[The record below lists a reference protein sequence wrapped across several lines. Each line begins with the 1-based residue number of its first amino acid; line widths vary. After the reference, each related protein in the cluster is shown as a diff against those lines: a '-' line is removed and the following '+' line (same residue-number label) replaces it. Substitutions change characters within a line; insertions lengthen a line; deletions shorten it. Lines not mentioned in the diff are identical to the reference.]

1 MCTKQVQ
8 EPQGARCGSA
18 VAVVTEGQNRQ
29 RGQGRPWPAS
39 VGHLAVKCGLTQ
51 VRAFGAWQHG
61 HKHFSSSMLTPGQ
74 GCIPDQR
81 RGSARPQRG
90 NGLHPRDTH
99 FDRRRTWTKSARRP
113 RSCGAKATSSSDQEP
128 SLHGIV
134 TGHAP
139 DKIIEHGGLR
149 RSVCGGV
156 ATRSSVLVWV
166 PCPRFHPSPWHPDLR
181 QSLRC
186 QRISRNR
193 PGQVAWARIWITQA
207 REAGAGDALAAVT
220 GPAGGLS
227 DGRPGMGHGSPRQL
241 GQEAA

>member
-156 ATRSSVLVWV
+156 ATRSSVHPLVSTRI
-166 PCPRFHPSPWHPDLR
+166 CGRA
-181 QSLRC
+181 SLLGPKDF
-186 QRISRNR
+186 RISEF
-193 PGQVAWARIWITQA
+193 PVA
-207 REAGAGDALAAVT
+207 
-220 GPAGGLS
+220 P
-227 DGRPGMGHGSPRQL
+227 L
-241 GQEAA
+241 GQDLDHASQGGGCRRCTCSGDWPRRGAE